1 MLPVYSFRCQEFH
14 GLERSHGAESCSECV
29 TVILSVAVRFALA
42 LVCLDCGVYL
52 VGRSDH
58 FLLGLAGDPKMHNKA
73 FICSRESS
81 GMRGFM
87 KTIQC
92 VFAVLPQ
99 R

>member
-73 FICSRESS
+73 LMPIPARRQFLGEAESMA
-81 GMRGFM
+81 GRAG
-87 KTIQC
+87 I
-92 VFAVLPQ
+92 A
-99 R
+99 RR